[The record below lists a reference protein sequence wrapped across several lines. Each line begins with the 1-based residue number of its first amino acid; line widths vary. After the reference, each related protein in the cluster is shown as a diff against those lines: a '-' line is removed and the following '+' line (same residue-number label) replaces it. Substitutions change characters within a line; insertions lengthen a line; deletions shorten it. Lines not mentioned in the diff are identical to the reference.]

1 MIRLLKLEFYKNLN
15 YMPFK
20 VFSIMYFAILV
31 GLLFI
36 GLVDIEL
43 SDSFKINLKEQGM
56 YDFPGI
62 WNFTTYFVGILKIF
76 LGLIIVF
83 SICQE
88 FSNRMFKQNTI
99 DGLSR
104 KEFITSKLLTI
115 LIYTFIS
122 TVITFIITISLGFA
136 YSKST
141 DTALVTKEIFFIGH
155 YFLKLFT
162 FFSFMLF
169 LSVVFRKSIF
179 VLLVFFFTYVLEGI
193 LSGIENFVLLRN
205 LNPKEKMEALQND
218 FFPTE
223 ILPLQSMSSLI
234 PAPWFRMGVAQNMGF
249 KYEFHYPTE
258 SVIACFVWCAIF
270 IGGSYLIL
278 KKRDW

>member
-1 MIRLLKLEFYKNLN
+1 
-15 YMPFK
+15 MPFK
-20 VFSIMYFAILV
+20 IFSIIYFAILI
-31 GLLFI
+31 GFLFI
-36 GLVDIEL
+36 GLVDIDL
-43 SDSFKINLKEQGM
+43 SDNFKINLKEQGM

-62 WNFTTYFVGILKIF
+62 WNFTTYFVAFLKIF

-88 FSNRMFKQNTI
+88 FTNRMFKQNTI

-104 KEFITSKLLTI
+104 KEFIASKLLTI
-115 LIYTFIS
+115 FIYTLIS
-122 TVITFIITISLGFA
+122 TVITLVITISLGFA

-141 DTALVTKEIFFIGH
+141 DSALVTEEMFFISH

-179 VLLVFFFTYVLEGI
+179 VLLVFFFTYVVEGI

-205 LNPKEKMEALQND
+205 LNPKDKMEALQND
-218 FFPTE
+218 FFLTD
-223 ILPLQSMSSLI
+223 ILPLESMSSLI
-234 PAPWFRMGVAQNMGF
+234 PAPWFRMGMAQNMGF

-258 SVIACFVWCAIF
+258 SVIACIIWCAVF